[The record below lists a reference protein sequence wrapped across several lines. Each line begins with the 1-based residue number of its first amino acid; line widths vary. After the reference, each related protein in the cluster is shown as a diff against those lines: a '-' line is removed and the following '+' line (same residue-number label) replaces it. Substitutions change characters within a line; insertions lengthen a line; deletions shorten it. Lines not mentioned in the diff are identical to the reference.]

1 MAVNLLEMMQ
11 GSLGPTLAR
20 EASRYLG
27 ESETVTRSAIGAAVP
42 ALLAGLVQQGSTST
56 GAAELFRTL
65 TGSRIDTGFMNN
77 VGGMLAGGDKSVL
90 SLGGTLLSSL
100 FGDRTGAVT
109 SAIGSISGMKNSS
122 VSTLLTLAAP
132 AVLSFLKSYILQN
145 KLDVGGLA
153 SLLGGQREHLRSG
166 LDDRITSALGFASPS
181 AFLSSLT
188 AQAAGA
194 AERVGSGVTRVGA
207 YGAASEAVDRIPAAV
222 PVFRRPWFWGALAAL
237 ALLAWV
243 LFQNWPSTTRTAMK
257 SVDLPGGGRIEV
269 SAGGFLDSLTSF
281 LKGGSITSPR
291 SFTFDDL
298 HFETGSA
305 TLSGASKTQLA
316 LLADILKAYPNVS
329 VSVRGHTDNTGDAAT
344 NKKISADRAAAVRD
358 ALVAQGIPATQ
369 VTSEGYGPEQPVA
382 SNDTEEGRARN
393 RRVELVVMKG

>member
-1 MAVNLLEMMQ
+1 MAVNLLEMLQ

-27 ESETVTRSAIGAAVP
+27 ESETATRSAVGAALP
-42 ALLAGLVQQGSTST
+42 ALLAGLAQQGSTSS

-77 VGGMLAGGDKSVL
+77 LGGMLAGGDKSVL

-100 FGDRTGAVT
+100 FGDRTGAMT
-109 SAIGSISGMKNSS
+109 SAISSISGMKSSS
-122 VSTLLTLAAP
+122 VSTLLALAAP
-132 AVLSFLKSYILQN
+132 AVLSFLKSYLLQN

-153 SLLGGQREHLRSG
+153 SLLGGQREHLRSA

-188 AQAAGA
+188 AQATGA

-207 YGAASEAVDRIPAAV
+207 YAADTVDRIPAAV

-243 LFQNWPSTTRTAMK
+243 LMQNWPTTTRTAMK
-257 SVDLPGGGRIEV
+257 AVDLPGGRKVEV
-269 SAGGFLDSLTSF
+269 PAGGFLDSLTSY

-305 TLSGASKTQLA
+305 TLTGASKTQLA

-329 VSVRGHTDNTGDAAT
+329 VSVRGHTDNTGDPVA
-344 NKKISADRAAAVRD
+344 NKKLSADRAAAVKD
-358 ALVAQGIPATQ
+358 TLVAQGIGATQ
-369 VTSEGYGPEQPVA
+369 ITSEGYGPEQPIA

-393 RRVELVVMKG
+393 RRVELVVLKG